1 MAREQRRKAIGGGAP
16 HQIGERLDRS
26 HRTGPQRQQGPGGF
40 RPPLGLAPDMSRVAA
55 GRKREVL
62 RIPLPAGAAV
72 NGAVVDSEGHG
83 RDGSDLHGGGG
94 ESLKE

>member
-1 MAREQRRKAIGGGAP
+1 
-16 HQIGERLDRS
+16 
-26 HRTGPQRQQGPGGF
+26 
-40 RPPLGLAPDMSRVAA
+40 
-55 GRKREVL
+55 VL